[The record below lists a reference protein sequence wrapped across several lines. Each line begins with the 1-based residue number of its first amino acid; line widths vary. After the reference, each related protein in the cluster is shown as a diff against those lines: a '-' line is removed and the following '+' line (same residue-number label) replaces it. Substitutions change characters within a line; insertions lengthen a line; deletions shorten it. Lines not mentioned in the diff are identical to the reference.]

1 MSTAEFKG
9 MTNGWTNHAA
19 GNRSD
24 SIRRADMKKPKI
36 VPRGGLIAGLDVGTT
51 KICCFI
57 ARAGDNDEPQVTG
70 IGHQIAHGVKA
81 GAIVDMEAA
90 ERAIL
95 STVHAAEQMAGE
107 TIRDVIVN
115 VSGGYPASQTIGIEV
130 AIAGHEVGDGDLRR
144 ALDHGHLGNG
154 SAERRL
160 IHSIPVGYTIDGS
173 RGIRDPRGMYGE
185 RLGVDMHLITAAAGP
200 LRNLQTCVGRCHLD
214 TKALVVSPYA
224 AGLATLVEDE
234 MELGVT
240 VIDMGGGTT
249 SIAVFFDGNVVFTDS
264 LPVGGG
270 HVTNDI
276 ARGLS
281 TPLAH
286 AERMKTLYGHC
297 IASRADEKDVISVPQ
312 VGEDDPAQA
321 TVIPKSILISIIQPR
336 LEETFELVRSRLE
349 ASGFDKIAGRRVVL
363 TGGAS
368 QLSGVREL
376 AALVLDKQVRMGR
389 PTRVGGLAEA
399 TGGPA
404 FATGVGLL
412 AYALAVD
419 VESPRPGRPT
429 REEPSGLIGRIGH
442 WFRENF

>member
-1 MSTAEFKG
+1 M
-9 MTNGWTNHAA
+9 
-19 GNRSD
+19 
-24 SIRRADMKKPKI
+24 
-36 VPRGGLIAGLDVGTT
+36 PRGGLIAGLDIGTT

-57 ARAGDNDEPQVTG
+57 ARVGDNGEPQVVG
-70 IGHQIAHGVKA
+70 IGHQISHGVRSSV
-81 GAIVDMEAA
+81 IVDMEAA
-90 ERAIL
+90 ERAML

-107 TIRDVIVN
+107 TIHDVIVN
-115 VSGGYPASQTIGIEV
+115 VSGGYPASQTIGVEV
-130 AIAGHEVGDGDLRR
+130 AIAGHEVGDGDLRK
-144 ALDHGHLGNG
+144 ALDHGQFSNG
-154 SAERRL
+154 TTERRL
-160 IHSIPVGYTIDGS
+160 IHSIPVGYTIDGN

-200 LRNLQTCVGRCHLD
+200 LRNLQTCIGRCHLE
-214 TKALVVSPYA
+214 TKALVVSSYA

-234 MELGVT
+234 KELGVT

-264 LPVGGG
+264 LPVGGA

-281 TPLAH
+281 TPLVH

-297 IASRADEKDVISVPQ
+297 IGSRADEKDMISVPQ
-312 VGEDDPAQA
+312 VGEDDHTAA
-321 TVIPKSILISIIQPR
+321 TTIPKSILISIIQPR

-376 AALVLDKQVRMGR
+376 AALVLDKQIRMGR
-389 PTRVGGLAEA
+389 PTGVGGLAES
-399 TGGPA
+399 TSGPA

-412 AYALAVD
+412 AYALATD
-419 VESPRPGRPT
+419 IESPRPGRPA
-429 REEPSGLIGRIGH
+429 REEPSGFIGRIGH